1 MNITWSLMH
10 PTPLNVEYMKR
21 VIEEAKTH
29 PVDSFEICAECHT
42 LFGGMNG
49 LVFYEE
55 YPKVHATLDTE
66 AIRANREKLRE
77 ILALAHQAGKPVL
90 YWHREVTVWPAVIRE
105 MPGLMDENGEFNLL
119 GEAFENLLRYKIRK
133 SYEAVPELDGMVLT
147 LTEADFSAIHNSRP
161 DLYPPEQV
169 VNHVVRIFAEE
180 HQARGK
186 CFVLR
191 SFGSIS
197 EDYEQILQGARL
209 AAKDYSFEV
218 ETKIT
223 PYDFDPFL
231 PDNPFL
237 RRMKNLTLG
246 AECDCLGEFLGA
258 GMLPSVN
265 VRNIVRFVRYGQSQA
280 VDRYV
285 IRLDR
290 VGNNIFDNYLINL
303 YAYEQ
308 AILHPELTAEEIYR
322 SYLAEHYPADC
333 QEEMRALCEE
343 GITFA
348 EKALFVDHNVFF
360 HTFPPR
366 EDMKWVRA
374 GGALMLF
381 GKEGVPLSAH
391 TGMWG
396 ILFNQRTPGRKLI
409 LADKEEAVAIAER
422 NLARVEKLLPSL
434 AKADGEKLLHLW
446 SNACIAARGMREL
459 MRVICAYFEDMEA
472 KEESAPRLRKAVEE
486 MRSRLHVEVSGEQ
499 QAFFNGNEH
508 RLEKNAVVD
517 AHEIFEKRLAS
528 MTQVLLREF
537 PLEWKVREAGWNLPG
552 AVDVVIPGAIT
563 DEIRCVRYMH
573 ASHVEVRDG
582 RIGRY
587 VGNTV
592 FPNGFLDVVVKCG
605 PQKRLYLQGKGTCLL
620 EMDGGAPLTVQLE
633 ESPVIPLPN
642 AQECKLHFRKSG
654 MDFPWISLIAVAD

>member
-1 MNITWSLMH
+1 MKITWSLMH
-10 PTPLNVEYMKR
+10 PTPLNVEYMRR
-21 VIEEAKTH
+21 VVAEAKNH
-29 PVDSFEICAECHT
+29 PVDGFEICAECHT

-49 LVFYEE
+49 LVLYEE
-55 YPKVHATLDTE
+55 YPAVHATLDTE
-66 AIRANREKLRE
+66 AICANREKLRE
-77 ILALAHQAGKPVL
+77 ILKLAHEAGKPVL

-105 MPGLMDENGEFNLL
+105 MPDLMDENGEFNLL
-119 GEAFENLLRYKIRK
+119 GDAFEKLLRYKIRK

-169 VNHVVRIFAEE
+169 VNKVVRIFAEE

-191 SFGSIS
+191 SFGSIA
-197 EDYEQILQGARL
+197 EDYEQILEGARL
-209 AAKDYSFEV
+209 ASKDFSFEV

-237 RRMKNLTLG
+237 RRMENLTLG

-265 VRNIVRFVRYGQSQA
+265 VRNIVRFVRYAQSKS

-308 AILHPELTAEEIYR
+308 AILHPELTAEEIMR
-322 SYLAEHYPADC
+322 RYLEERYPASC
-333 QEEMRALCEE
+333 QNDLRSLCEE
-343 GITFA
+343 GFSFV

-381 GKEGVPLSAH
+381 GQAGASLAAH

-396 ILFNQRTPGRKLI
+396 ILSNQSTPGREAI
-409 LADKEEAVAIAER
+409 LADKEEAVASAER
-422 NLARVEKLLPSL
+422 NLARVEKLRPLLSE
-434 AKADGEKLLHLW
+434 KAGDKLHRLW

-472 KEESAPRLRKAVEE
+472 REKSAPRLRKAVEE
-486 MRSRLHVEVSGEQ
+486 MRSRLQVEASEKQ
-499 QAFFNGNEH
+499 AAFFNGNEH
-508 RLEKNAVVD
+508 RVEKQAVVD
-517 AHEIFEKRLAS
+517 AKEVFGKRLVS

-537 PLEWKVREAGWNLPG
+537 PLEWDAREEGWNLPG
-552 AVDVVIPGAIT
+552 AVDVIIPGAIT

-573 ASHVEVRDG
+573 ASHTEVRDG

-587 VGNTV
+587 VGNDV
-592 FPNGFLDVVVKCG
+592 FPNGFLEVVVKCA
-605 PQKRLYLQGKGTCLL
+605 PNKRLHLQGKGLCQL
-620 EMDGGAPLTVQLE
+620 EMDGGTPQRVQLE
-633 ESPVIPLPN
+633 NTPVLPLPN
-642 AQECKLHFRKSG
+642 ARECKLRFRKCG
-654 MDFPWISLIAVAD
+654 AEFPWISFIAVAD